1 MSRPRRVPLI
11 RIGLTLVAGSMLAS
25 LIFFYVSVGQSM
37 ADQQGE
43 TVSTQP
49 RDLLNHFTTKF
60 LFAGGIP
67 GILFYAGLAFMVV
80 GIIRNLA
87 TPRAAR

>member
-1 MSRPRRVPLI
+1 MPRAYRVPLF
-11 RIGLTLVAGSMLAS
+11 RIGLTLIVGSMLAS
-25 LIFFYVSVGQSM
+25 LIFFYVSVGQTM
-37 ADQQGE
+37 ADPQGE
-43 TVSTQP
+43 TMSTQP
-49 RDLLNHFTTKF
+49 RDLLHHFTTKF